1 MQKTGVTQAGL
12 SAGESEMNKINLTR
26 RAALLGAAGA
36 SLAVGA
42 CAPQIEAFRPAS
54 NDGPF
59 RHGLASGDPDQTS
72 VMLWTALTND
82 GGGYRGVEVATDAA
96 FENIVF
102 ESGQDIRYIMMQP
115 LGTLKIL
122 ATGLRPG
129 QAYFYRFRLDETYSP
144 TGITRT
150 LPVGALDSYTIGI
163 MSCANFP
170 AGHFNVY
177 REAAEN
183 GGLDLVLHL
192 GDYLYEY
199 AMGQYATGDAE
210 ALNRVPDPLH
220 EMISAAD
227 YVARHA
233 QYKSDPDLQALHAAA
248 PWIMTWDDHETANDS
263 NRDGAQNHNE
273 GEGSWA
279 DRRTVALR
287 AWYDWTPTREPEGD
301 NRLRFGNYEIGD
313 LATLV
318 MLESRLIDRD
328 PQISL
333 DNFPVAADAD
343 DTDPE
348 VLAAVAAW
356 KRDVVGDESRTL
368 LGEQQIASIRDA
380 CAASVV
386 AGKPWRILGNQVIMA
401 RVNFPN
407 FATEMPAWLRWYA
420 TRDSEFAR
428 SMILRTRF
436 GIPFNLDMWDGYPA
450 ERDRLYAA
458 LREAGADVITVTGDV
473 HSFWANDLV
482 DQDGHRIGTE
492 LVGSSVTSPSPFSS
506 FAAPGVDYGKMMRE
520 ANSDVAQ
527 CNMVDHGYIRLT
539 LTPDEALADYVTV
552 STIESRDYRAGL
564 DSQWRIAR
572 ASGGDVPAAERVG

>member
-1 MQKTGVTQAGL
+1 M
-12 SAGESEMNKINLTR
+12 SKINLTR

-36 SLAVGA
+36 TLAVGA
-42 CAPQIEAFRPAS
+42 CAPRIEAFRPAS

-59 RHGLASGDPDQTS
+59 RHGIASGDPDQTS

-82 GGGYRGVEVATDAA
+82 GGGYRGVEVASDAE

-102 ESGQDIRYIMMQP
+102 ESGEDIRYIMMQP

-122 ATGLRPG
+122 ATGLQPG
-129 QAYFYRFRLDETYSP
+129 QRYFYRFRLGETWSP

-150 LPVGALDSYTIGI
+150 LPAGHVESFTIGV

-177 REAAEN
+177 REAADN
-183 GGLDLVLHL
+183 GELDLVLHL

-199 AMGQYATGDAE
+199 AMGEYATENAE
-210 ALNRVPDPLH
+210 ALNRVPDPVH
-220 EMISAAD
+220 EMITAAD
-227 YVARHA
+227 QVTRHA

-248 PWIMTWDDHETANDS
+248 PWIMTWDDHETANDTY
-263 NRDGAQNHNE
+263 RDGAENHNE
-273 GEGSWA
+273 GEGSWEA
-279 DRRTVALR
+279 RRTSALR
-287 AWYDWTPTREPEGD
+287 TWYDWTPTREPEGD
-301 NRLRFGNYEIGD
+301 NRKRFGAYEIGD

-318 MLESRLIDRD
+318 MLESRLFERD
-328 PQISL
+328 EQLTL
-333 DNFPVAADAD
+333 DSFPVPSDAD
-343 DTDPE
+343 ENDPD

-368 LGEQQIASIRDA
+368 IGPEQIAGIRDA
-380 CAASVV
+380 CAASIA

-420 TRDSEFAR
+420 TRDNEFAR
-428 SMILRTRF
+428 SMIMRTRF
-436 GIPFNLDMWDGYPA
+436 ELPFNLDMWDGYPA
-450 ERDRLYAA
+450 ERDRLYTA
-458 LREAGADVITVTGDV
+458 LREVNADVITLTGDV
-473 HSFWANDLV
+473 HSFWANDLI
-482 DQDGHRIGTE
+482 DHDGHRIGTE
-492 LVGSSVTSPSPFSS
+492 LVGASVTSPSPFSG
-506 FAAPGVDYGKMMRE
+506 FEAPGVDYGKMMRE
-520 ANSDVAQ
+520 ANRDVAQ
-527 CNMVDHGYIRLT
+527 CNMVDHGYVRLT

-552 STIESRDYRAGL
+552 STIESRDYHAGL

-572 ASGGDVPAAERVG
+572 AEGGEAPVAERIG

>member
-1 MQKTGVTQAGL
+1 M
-12 SAGESEMNKINLTR
+12 SKINLTR
-26 RAALLGAAGA
+26 RGALLGAAGA

-42 CAPQIEAFRPAS
+42 CSPRIEAFRPAS

-59 RHGLASGDPDQTS
+59 RHGVASGDPDQTS
-72 VMLWTALTND
+72 VMLWTALTDD
-82 GGGYRGVEVATDAA
+82 GGGYRGVEVATDAG
-96 FENIVF
+96 FDTIVF
-102 ESGQDIRYIMMQP
+102 ESGEDLRYIRMQP

-122 ATGLRPG
+122 ATGLQPG
-129 QAYFYRFRLDETYSP
+129 HSYFYRFRLGEDYSP
-144 TGITRT
+144 SGTTRT
-150 LPVGALDSYTIGI
+150 LPVGALDTYTIGI
-163 MSCANFP
+163 MSCSNFP

-199 AMGQYATGDAE
+199 AMGQYATGNAE
-210 ALNRVPDPLH
+210 ALNRVPDPVH
-220 EMISAAD
+220 EMVSAAD

-263 NRDGAQNHNE
+263 HRDGAENHDDSE
-273 GEGSWA
+273 GPWEA
-279 DRRTVALR
+279 RRMGALR

-301 NRLRFGNYEIGD
+301 NRRRFGAYEIGD

-318 MLESRLIDRD
+318 MLESRLTERD

-333 DNFPVAADAD
+333 ENFPVASDAD

-368 LGEQQIASIRDA
+368 IGAEQIAGIRDA
-380 CAASVV
+380 CAASLA

-420 TRDSEFAR
+420 TRDNDFAR
-428 SMILRTRF
+428 RTILRTRF

-450 ERDRLYAA
+450 ECDRLYAA
-458 LREAGADVITVTGDV
+458 LREVGADVITVTGDV
-473 HSFWANDLV
+473 HSFWANDLL
-482 DQDGHRIGTE
+482 DNDGHRIGTE
-492 LVGSSVTSPSPFSS
+492 LVGASVTSPSPFSG

-520 ANSDVAQ
+520 ANPAVAQ

-539 LTPDEALADYVTV
+539 LTPNEALADYVTV

-564 DSQWRIAR
+564 DSQWRLRPAD
-572 ASGGDVPAAERVG
+572 GGEVPPADRVG

>member
-1 MQKTGVTQAGL
+1 M
-12 SAGESEMNKINLTR
+12 SKIKLTR

-42 CAPQIEAFRPAS
+42 CAPGIEAFRSAQ

-59 RHGLASGDPDQTS
+59 RHGIASGDPDQTS
-72 VMLWTALTND
+72 IMLWTALTND

-102 ESGQDIRYIMMQP
+102 ESGQDIRYVMMQP

-122 ATGLRPG
+122 ATGLEPG
-129 QAYFYRFRLDETYSP
+129 QSYFYRFRLGETYSP
-144 TGITRT
+144 TGVTRT

-183 GGLDLVLHL
+183 GDLDLVLHL

-210 ALNRVPDPLH
+210 ALNRVPDPVH
-220 EMISAAD
+220 EMVTAAD

-233 QYKSDPDLQALHAAA
+233 QYKTDPDLQALHAVA

-263 NRDGAQNHNE
+263 YRDGAENHNE
-273 GEGSWA
+273 GEGRWS
-279 DRRTVALR
+279 DRRIAALR

-301 NRLRFGNYEIGD
+301 NRRRFGNYEIGD

-318 MLESRLIDRD
+318 MLESRLVDRD
-328 PQISL
+328 QQISL
-333 DNFPVAADAD
+333 DNFPVASDAD
-343 DTDPE
+343 DSDPE
-348 VLAAVAAW
+348 VLATVAAW
-356 KRDVVGDESRTL
+356 KRDVVGAEDRTL
-368 LGEQQIASIRDA
+368 IGEQQIAGIRDA
-380 CAASVV
+380 CAASLA
-386 AGKPWRILGNQVIMA
+386 AGKPWRILGNQVVMG

-407 FATEMPAWLRWYA
+407 LVDEMPGWWRWFVS
-420 TRDSEFAR
+420 RSNEFAR
-428 SMILRTRF
+428 NLILWSRF
-436 GIPFNLDMWDGYPA
+436 GIPFNFDMWDGYPA
-450 ERDRLYAA
+450 ERERLYSA
-458 LREAGADVITVTGDV
+458 LREVGADVITVTGDV
-473 HSFWANDLV
+473 HSFWTNDLV
-482 DQDGHRIGTE
+482 DNEGHRIGTE
-492 LVGSSVTSPSPFSS
+492 LVGSSVTSPSPFSG
-506 FAAPGVDYGKMMRE
+506 FEAPGVDYDKMMIE
-520 ANSDVAQ
+520 ANPDVTD
-527 CNMVDHGYIRLT
+527 CNLEDHGYIRLT

-552 STIESRDYRAGL
+552 STIKSRDYRAGL

-572 ASGGDVPAAERVG
+572 AEGGVVPVAERVG

>member
-1 MQKTGVTQAGL
+1 MHKSGFVDAGL
-12 SAGESEMNKINLTR
+12 GFGESKMKKINLTR
-26 RAALLGAAGA
+26 RGALMGAAGA
-36 SLAVGA
+36 SLAVSA

-54 NDGPF
+54 EDGPF
-59 RHGLASGDPDQTS
+59 RHGVASGDPDQTS

-82 GGGYRGVEVATDAA
+82 GGGYRGVEVASDAA
-96 FENIVF
+96 FENTVF
-102 ESGQDIRYIMMQP
+102 ESGEDIRYVTMQP

-122 ATGLRPG
+122 ATGLEPG
-129 QAYFYRFRLDETYSP
+129 RAYFYRFRLGETYSP
-144 TGITRT
+144 TGVTRT

-163 MSCANFP
+163 MSCSNFP

-199 AMGQYATGDAE
+199 PMGQYATGNAE
-210 ALNRVPDPLH
+210 ALNRVPDPVH
-220 EMISAAD
+220 EMVSAAD

-233 QYKSDPDLQALHAAA
+233 QYKTDPDLQALHAAA
-248 PWIMTWDDHETANDS
+248 PWIMSWDDHETANDS
-263 NRDGAQNHNE
+263 YRDGAENHDADE
-273 GEGSWA
+273 GPWEV
-279 DRRTVALR
+279 RRIAALR

-301 NRLRFGNYEIGD
+301 NRQRFGSYEIGD

-318 MLESRLIDRD
+318 MLESRLTDRD
-328 PQISL
+328 QQITL
-333 DNFPVAADAD
+333 DNFPVASDAD

-356 KRDVVGDESRTL
+356 RRDVVGDESRTL
-368 LGEQQIASIRDA
+368 IGDTQIAGIRDA
-380 CAASVV
+380 CAASIA

-407 FATEMPAWLRWYA
+407 FATEMPAWLRWFV
-420 TRDSEFAR
+420 TRNSELAR
-428 SMILRTRF
+428 SIIMRTRF

-458 LREAGADVITVTGDV
+458 LREVGADVITVTGDV
-473 HSFWANDLV
+473 HSFWANDLL
-482 DQDGHRIGTE
+482 DKDGHRIGTE
-492 LVGSSVTSPSPFSS
+492 LVGASVTSPSPFSG
-506 FAAPGVDYGKMMRE
+506 FTAPGVDYGKMMRE
-520 ANSDVAQ
+520 ANSEVAQ

-539 LTPDEALADYVTV
+539 LTPEEALADYVTV
-552 STIESRDYRAGL
+552 STLDSRDYSAGL

-572 ASGGDVPAAERVG
+572 AEGGEVPMAERVG

>member
-1 MQKTGVTQAGL
+1 M
-12 SAGESEMNKINLTR
+12 SKINLTR

-42 CAPQIEAFRPAS
+42 CAPRIEAFRPAS
-54 NDGPF
+54 TDGPF
-59 RHGLASGDPDQTS
+59 RHGIASGDPDQTS
-72 VMLWTALTND
+72 IMLWTALTND
-82 GGGYRGVEVATDAA
+82 GGGYRGVELASDAE

-102 ESGQDIRYIMMQP
+102 ESGEDIRYIMMQP

-122 ATGLRPG
+122 ATGLEPG
-129 QAYFYRFRLDETYSP
+129 QRYFYRFRLGETWSA

-150 LPVGALDSYTIGI
+150 LPVGHVGSYTIGV

-199 AMGQYATGDAE
+199 AMGEYATENAE
-210 ALNRVPDPLH
+210 ALNRVPDPVH
-220 EMISAAD
+220 EMITAAD
-227 YVARHA
+227 QVTRHA

-248 PWIMTWDDHETANDS
+248 PWIMTWDDHETANDTY
-263 NRDGAQNHNE
+263 RDGAENHNE
-273 GEGSWA
+273 GEGSWE
-279 DRRTVALR
+279 DRRTSALR

-301 NRLRFGNYEIGD
+301 NRKRFGAYEIGD

-318 MLESRLIDRD
+318 MLESRLFDRD
-328 PQISL
+328 EQLTL
-333 DNFPVAADAD
+333 DSFPVPSDAD
-343 DTDPE
+343 ENDPE

-368 LGEQQIASIRDA
+368 IGPEQIAGIRDA
-380 CAASVV
+380 CAASLA

-401 RVNFPN
+401 QVNFPN

-420 TRDSEFAR
+420 TRDNEYAR
-428 SMILRTRF
+428 SMIMRTRF
-436 GIPFNLDMWDGYPA
+436 ELPFNLDMWDGYSA
-450 ERDRLYAA
+450 ERDRLYSA
-458 LREAGADVITVTGDV
+458 LREVNADVITLTGDV
-473 HSFWANDLV
+473 HSFWANDLI
-482 DQDGHRIGTE
+482 DTDGHRIGTE
-492 LVGSSVTSPSPFSS
+492 LVGASVTSPSPFST

-520 ANSDVAQ
+520 ANRDVAQ
-527 CNMVDHGYIRLT
+527 CNMVDHGYVRLT
-539 LTPDEALADYVTV
+539 LTPDEALADFVTV

-564 DSQWRIAR
+564 DSQWRIGR
-572 ASGGDVPAAERVG
+572 AENGEAPVAERVG